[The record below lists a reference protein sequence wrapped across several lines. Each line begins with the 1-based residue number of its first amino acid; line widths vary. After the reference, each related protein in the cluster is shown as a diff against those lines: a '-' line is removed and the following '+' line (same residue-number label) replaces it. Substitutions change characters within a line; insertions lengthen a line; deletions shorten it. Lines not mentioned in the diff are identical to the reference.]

1 MKMIRVIPI
10 LIGFATVCIS
20 QIEVDLMLRN
30 KTSIRVTAP
39 KGAFKMVDTQEV
51 QTLSGTDN
59 CPSSSKKAKTEEYC
73 SPILCKLENETEYEQ
88 FRQLWDID
96 CSKDSTKY
104 NPLLIEQTSHT
115 PDLTEDRFEKF
126 LLTAD
131 YLGIQGEYA
140 KYFAENM
147 VKYGL
152 LGKHSAEIIA
162 SEVFSDRNLSR
173 DTFWDLLYAFLRQTG
188 FEHRTIGHPST
199 GQTMLRI
206 EKANEWPK
214 QIDENY
220 TGVSQTSRMRTVL
233 YSELGPESSQEKE
246 RNEAVLG
253 WLLLNIGG
261 SSVDIQYLNKVV
273 SDNISELSQTIQN
286 FTKENKKRAWVYV
299 EGLSLIPNCKN
310 HTFLSTALQ
319 LVPNLSCL
327 KLSIAP
333 SWILNEELSSLFST
347 ITLCRHLK
355 VLKIRGMY
363 LDSVVVSKLVE
374 SIPGIVQ
381 LNFWCKILEGT
392 AIDSLKKCTHL
403 ERLEIE
409 GEDQPSDVVQELV
422 SHLPSLKELTI
433 SCEALEPAATESFKK
448 C

>member
-1 MKMIRVIPI
+1 MKMIRVILI
-10 LIGFATVCIS
+10 LIAFATVCIS

-51 QTLSGTDN
+51 QTPSGTDN
-59 CPSSSKKAKTEEYC
+59 YPSSSKKAKAEEYC
-73 SPILCKLENETEYEQ
+73 PPILCKLENETEYEQ
-88 FRQLWDID
+88 FRKLWDIY
-96 CSKDSTKY
+96 SYT
-104 NPLLIEQTSHT
+104 PLMNQTSHT

-131 YLGIQGEYA
+131 YLDIQGEYA
-140 KYFAENM
+140 KYFAKNM

-152 LGKHSAEIIA
+152 LGKHSADIV
-162 SEVFSDRNLSR
+162 SRVVFSDQKLSR

-188 FEHRTIGHPST
+188 FDHRTIGHPST

-206 EKANEWPK
+206 EKADEWPK

-220 TGVSQTSRMRTVL
+220 TGPFQETKMRTVL